1 MLKMFKKRKMLK
13 MYTSTCSALSGI
25 SQGSQGSGLF
35 QTAQGGPGGLPRA
48 QQPTPASPGPC
59 GHAQPSPAIPSCP
72 GDQGVCPVCR
82 GKPGH
87 VQAMWRAM
95 LPMTVTSHPGL
106 SEGLG
111 SLLCCLGDCEV
122 RPQSLS
128 PWVGQKLNFS
138 LEENWRKVYS
148 GALQKHFTN
157 IFAELRIYSLKF
169 HGRSERKSAI
179 LDFNWYF
186 LSAIL
191 LFQFYTLF

>member
-1 MLKMFKKRKMLK
+1 MLKMFKKLKMFKMLK

-25 SQGSQGSGLF
+25 SQGTQGSGLF

-48 QQPTPASPGPC
+48 AAAFTSQSRAMWPC
-59 GHAQPSPAIPSCP
+59 PAQPSLTQPCLAVQGTRECAQRP
-72 GDQGVCPVCR
+72 GSFKEPPQASR

-122 RPQSLS
+122 RPQSLR
-128 PWVGQKLNFS
+128 PLN
-138 LEENWRKVYS
+138 
-148 GALQKHFTN
+148 G
-157 IFAELRIYSLKF
+157 
-169 HGRSERKSAI
+169 SE
-179 LDFNWYF
+179 
-186 LSAIL
+186 
-191 LFQFYTLF
+191 T

>member
-1 MLKMFKKRKMLK
+1 MFKMLK

-25 SQGSQGSGLF
+25 SQESQGPGLF
-35 QTAQGGPGGLPRA
+35 QTAQGGPGGHPRA
-48 QQPTPASPGPC
+48 QQPSPARPGPC
-59 GHAQPSPAIPSCP
+59 GHAQPAQPYPAMPSCP

-87 VQAMWRAM
+87 VQAMWRAR

-128 PWVGQKLNFS
+128 S
-138 LEENWRKVYS
+138 
-148 GALQKHFTN
+148 
-157 IFAELRIYSLKF
+157 
-169 HGRSERKSAI
+169 
-179 LDFNWYF
+179 
-186 LSAIL
+186 
-191 LFQFYTLF
+191 

>member
-1 MLKMFKKRKMLK
+1 MWKLENCENAQNVQKAQNVQNVHQHML
-13 MYTSTCSALSGI
+13 ST
-25 SQGSQGSGLF
+25 F
-35 QTAQGGPGGLPRA
+35 RDKPGTPRVRTV
-48 QQPTPASPGPC
+48 PDSPGRARRPPQGPAAFTSQSRAMWPC
-59 GHAQPSPAIPSCP
+59 PAQPSLALPSCP

-138 LEENWRKVYS
+138 LEENWRKV
-148 GALQKHFTN
+148 
-157 IFAELRIYSLKF
+157 
-169 HGRSERKSAI
+169 
-179 LDFNWYF
+179 
-186 LSAIL
+186 
-191 LFQFYTLF
+191 